1 MHIDWV
7 FGYFK
12 IIEMDSYE
20 RGESIPVTTTLTDGT
35 NNLDTADFLTIVVKV
50 KHKKYS
56 VLLGS
61 YSLAAGTV
69 TKKSPTSGG
78 QITFICEASETATPP
93 TKVYEYQ
100 VTTTETDAHYEDNT
114 RTRRFRGDCFY
125 LKKALT

>member
-1 MHIDWV
+1 
-7 FGYFK
+7 
-12 IIEMDSYE
+12 MDSYE